1 MALAGAAAHGMK
13 PTLSKGTSLAQSLA
27 RAVGPVLSLV
37 YPDRCQICALAPA
50 SVEEGYV
57 CATCWS
63 QRGAIRFLRPPWCE
77 RCGLPFA
84 GEITHA
90 FVCANCRDLELHFDH
105 ARAAVAADGLARDV
119 IHRYKYERA
128 LWFEPFLADLLR
140 RAAVEEIRGRR
151 WDWIVPVPLHW
162 LKEREREFNQA
173 VRLAGCLSGMTGVPV
188 NNRCLRRV
196 RPTQT
201 QTELSRRERSENVSG
216 AFEFTGKGGLAGAHV
231 ILVDDVMTTGA
242 TTSACAA
249 VLKKNGAEKV
259 CVWTVARGLLVR

>member
-1 MALAGAAAHGMK
+1 MNGMK
-13 PTLSKGTSLAQSLA
+13 RPLPTVTPLA
-27 RAVGPVLSLV
+27 RMLKHAVEPVLSLV
-37 YPDRCQICALAPA
+37 YPDRCQICAMAPA

-57 CATCWS
+57 CAACWS
-63 QRGAIRFLRPPWCE
+63 RRGAIRFLRPPWCE
-77 RCGLPFA
+77 RCGLPFE
-84 GEITHA
+84 GDITNA
-90 FVCANCRDLELHFDH
+90 FVCANCQDLELHFDH
-105 ARAAVAADGLARDV
+105 ARAAVAADGLVRDV

-140 RAAVEEIRGRR
+140 RAAVDEIRGGR

-173 VRLAGCLSGMTGVPV
+173 DRLAGCLSRMTGVPV

-201 QTELSRRERSENVSG
+201 QTELSRRERSENVHG
-216 AFEFTGKGGLAGAHV
+216 AFAFAGKAGLAGASV

-249 VLKKNGAEKV
+249 VLRKNGAEKV